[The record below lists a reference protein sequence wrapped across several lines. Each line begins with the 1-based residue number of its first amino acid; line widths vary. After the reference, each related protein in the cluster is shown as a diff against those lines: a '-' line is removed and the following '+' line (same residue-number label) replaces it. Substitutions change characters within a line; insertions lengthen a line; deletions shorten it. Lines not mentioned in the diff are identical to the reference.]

1 MQKSGSMRSYK
12 EEKKLRVQR
21 IFTGQKLNFFFSKI
35 KKLNVGGASDFQFS
49 SLASSSAG
57 HKVRVMMIFFWLEK
71 FDDKN
76 EVPWPTFSNLFFSSN
91 NFKRRRR
98 RRVRPFEEDLRQ
110 QQPAV
115 FPSPI
120 STTNFSYP
128 LKNLATKD
136 RLLSCKNK
144 ILFFKSKIDS
154 ISLVSTCFFK
164 RGSAGLVFTKTSW
177 K

>member
-1 MQKSGSMRSYK
+1 
-12 EEKKLRVQR
+12 
-21 IFTGQKLNFFFSKI
+21 
-35 KKLNVGGASDFQFS
+35 
-49 SLASSSAG
+49 
-57 HKVRVMMIFFWLEK
+57 MMIFFWLEK

-91 NFKRRRR
+91 NFKRRR

-136 RLLSCKNK
+136 RPLSCKNK

-154 ISLVSTCFFK
+154 RLLVHVFLKGDLQDLFLRKQAGNELDAEISIEM
-164 RGSAGLVFTKTSW
+164 
-177 K
+177 

>member
-1 MQKSGSMRSYK
+1 MRSYK
-12 EEKKLRVQR
+12 EKNASCPK
-21 IFTGQKLNFFFSKI
+21 NFYRPEIEFFSTK

-49 SLASSSAG
+49 SSASSSAG

-91 NFKRRRR
+91 NFKRRR

-154 ISLVSTCFFK
+154 GLLVYMFF
-164 RGSAGLVFTKTSW
+164 
-177 K
+177 